1 MNSAPATPLKGPAV
15 GGAEMS
21 FFEALEARAKQANSL
36 LCVGLDPHTT
46 ELSESSAEAAEA
58 FCLKLIKATSDVA
71 AAYKP
76 NAAFFEVFG
85 APGAAALGRV
95 IAAIQKVCYLRT
107 LILLPCHNTP
117 RAALSRSRRRS
128 RDMRRSRPG
137 ALACPPAPWP
147 TPTSV

>member
-1 MNSAPATPLKGPAV
+1 MWPILSLISYFELDLNGTQFTDSPFAGADGFALRRSRRGCGPRFMNSAPATPLKGPAV

-46 ELSESSAEAAEA
+46 ELSEPSAEAAEA

-95 IAAIQKVCYLRT
+95 IAAIQKV
-107 LILLPCHNTP
+107 
-117 RAALSRSRRRS
+117 
-128 RDMRRSRPG
+128 G
-137 ALACPPAPWP
+137 
-147 TPTSV
+147 

>member
-1 MNSAPATPLKGPAV
+1 
-15 GGAEMS
+15 MS

-95 IAAIQKVCYLRT
+95 IAAIQKVGYLRT
-107 LILLPCHNTP
+107 L
-117 RAALSRSRRRS
+117 
-128 RDMRRSRPG
+128 
-137 ALACPPAPWP
+137 
-147 TPTSV
+147 

>member
-95 IAAIQKVCYLRT
+95 IAAIQKVGHLRT
-107 LILLPCHNTP
+107 L
-117 RAALSRSRRRS
+117 
-128 RDMRRSRPG
+128 
-137 ALACPPAPWP
+137 
-147 TPTSV
+147 

>member
-1 MNSAPATPLKGPAV
+1 
-15 GGAEMS
+15 MS

-46 ELSESSAEAAEA
+46 ELSGEPSAEAAEA

-95 IAAIQKVCYLRT
+95 IAAIQKV
-107 LILLPCHNTP
+107 
-117 RAALSRSRRRS
+117 
-128 RDMRRSRPG
+128 G
-137 ALACPPAPWP
+137 
-147 TPTSV
+147 

>member
-46 ELSESSAEAAEA
+46 ELSDEPSAEAAEA

-76 NAAFFEVFG
+76 S
-85 APGAAALGRV
+85 
-95 IAAIQKVCYLRT
+95 
-107 LILLPCHNTP
+107 
-117 RAALSRSRRRS
+117 SRSS
-128 RDMRRSRPG
+128 
-137 ALACPPAPWP
+137 ALPAPRRWAA
-147 TPTSV
+147 

>member
-1 MNSAPATPLKGPAV
+1 
-15 GGAEMS
+15 MS

-58 FCLKLIKATSDVA
+58 FCLKLIKATSATSDVA

-95 IAAIQKVCYLRT
+95 IAAIQKVGYLRT
-107 LILLPCHNTP
+107 L
-117 RAALSRSRRRS
+117 
-128 RDMRRSRPG
+128 
-137 ALACPPAPWP
+137 
-147 TPTSV
+147 